1 MANIAVK
8 RILRDIK
15 NCHGELDSEHI
26 YIIPDEDNV
35 YHVRAMILGP
45 EGTPYEKGFYF
56 FDINFPK
63 TYPHDPPKVLFMTL
77 NNEIRFNPNL
87 YKCGKVC
94 LSILGTWSGP
104 QWTSCITLKTI
115 LFSIQSLL
123 NENPLQN
130 EPGYENCVDDKS
142 KMYRDIV
149 EYYNIKV
156 AVIQMLNFIPNG
168 FEGFIK
174 TMRQYYLKNF
184 DFYYSYVMKNLNNK
198 KKVRCSTY
206 SLMLYPE
213 YSLLEQELSSLK
225 TYISE
230 EFAMEEMALASAPLP
245 PLPPLLPLPIEITD
259 NGKESAT
266 VETKIKK
273 KKCPSEP
280 AKDHDEGFIKK
291 SENDGKMY
299 RVKVIKSGFKRWV
312 LN

>member
-15 NCHGELDSEHI
+15 NCQGQLDSEHI
-26 YIIPDEDNV
+26 YVIPDENNV

-45 EGTPYEKGFYF
+45 EDTPYEKGFYF

-130 EPGYENCVDDKS
+130 EPGYETCIDEKS
-142 KMYRDIV
+142 KAYRDIV

-156 AVIQMLNFIPNG
+156 AVIQMLNSTPNG
-168 FEGFIK
+168 FEGFTK
-174 TMRQYYLKNF
+174 VMRQYYLKNF
-184 DFYYSYVMKNLNNK
+184 DFYNNYVMENINNK
-198 KKVRCSTY
+198 TKVRCSTY

-213 YSLLEQELSSLK
+213 YPMLHQDLTNLKTFILNELSHEVAIEAIAQEEKEPPKEK
-225 TYISE
+225 TPSV
-230 EFAMEEMALASAPLP
+230 
-245 PLPPLLPLPIEITD
+245 
-259 NGKESAT
+259 ESP
-266 VETKIKK
+266 KK
-273 KKCPSEP
+273 RKCPSEP
-280 AKDHDEGFIKK
+280 AKDHEEGFIMK
-291 SENDGKMY
+291 SEHDDRMY
-299 RVKVIKSGFKRWV
+299 RVKVTKSGFKRWV
-312 LN
+312 INN

>member
-15 NCHGELDSEHI
+15 NCQGELDSEHI
-26 YIIPDEDNV
+26 YIIPDEEDI

-45 EGTPYEKGFYF
+45 EDTPYTKGYYF

-130 EPGYENCVDDKS
+130 EPGYENCIDDKS
-142 KMYRDIV
+142 KIYKNIV

-156 AVIQMLNFIPNG
+156 AVIQMMNFTPNR
-168 FEGFIK
+168 FEGFK
-174 TMRQYYLKNF
+174 PVMKKYFLQNYDRFN
-184 DFYYSYVMKNLNNK
+184 DYVMKNINNK
-198 KKVRCSTY
+198 TKIHSRIY
-206 SLMLYPE
+206 SLAVYPE
-213 YSLLEQELSSLK
+213 YTMLATELKSIRDFILSENTEMSEPPTEVEAVATLEESPE
-225 TYISE
+225 IS
-230 EFAMEEMALASAPLP
+230 
-245 PLPPLLPLPIEITD
+245 
-259 NGKESAT
+259 G
-266 VETKIKK
+266 IKK
-273 KKCPSEP
+273 RKCPSDP
-280 AKDHDEGFIKK
+280 AKNFIEGFVKL
-291 SENDGKMY
+291 SEHDGRLY
-299 RVKVIKSGFKRWV
+299 RVKTIKSGIKRWV
-312 LN
+312 INKS